1 MDRDPVRAGTIVLT
15 GFVGVTAVLGGL
27 ELITGFPV
35 EQPPEWL
42 DGTPFS
48 SYVVPGIA
56 LTSVVGGSALAAMAL
71 ALRDDPR
78 WQVATGAAGTVLIGW
93 ISGEILL
100 LAQPDPPSTIEVA
113 YLGLGAAVVG
123 LGWIAHRWGRR
134 DTTVG

>member
-1 MDRDPVRAGTIVLT
+1 MTRHPVRTATISLT
-15 GFVGVTAVLGGL
+15 GFVGITAVLGGM

-42 DGTPFS
+42 EGTPFS

-56 LTSVVGGSALAAMAL
+56 LTAVVGGSALAALAL

-78 WQVATGAAGTVLIGW
+78 WPVASGAAGTVLVGW
-93 ISGEILL
+93 ITAEVVL

-113 YLGLGAAVVG
+113 YSGLGAVLVSLACM
-123 LGWIAHRWGRR
+123 AHRRDRR
-134 DTTVG
+134 NTLR